1 MDFTLFILTIIG
13 LLFFYYL
20 INAINSLQKEIHD
33 MKDKCIINNNYKK
46 TDLIDKTPNVNDEIT
61 SKVKKILEIA
71 KNYI

>member
-1 MDFTLFILTIIG
+1 MDFTLFILIIIG
-13 LLFFYYL
+13 LLFLYYL
-20 INAINSLQKEIHD
+20 INSINSLQKEIHE

-61 SKVKKILEIA
+61 SKVKKILETA

>member
-33 MKDKCIINNNYKK
+33 MKDKCISSNNYKE
-46 TDLIDKTPNVNDEIT
+46 TDLIDKTPKVNDEIT